1 MTMTNTIIFDSE
13 EETRINRAH
22 ADTYKVFQVFE
33 LPIISQIAD
42 VNGNLTML
50 PEAFLQLC
58 LEKVQQRNQLNLETR
73 QQRSGDYFT
82 SLNHAERY
90 RIPLAMR
97 RFNGGFSEEHYGLM
111 SFIVMRGEN
120 VKNKVYNQRV
130 SSINP
135 ELLALDRAAEMIYPI
150 GYQLQHPLN
159 LTALGRVIEVPNE
172 GFNVVRIDEKWVTN

>member
-1 MTMTNTIIFDSE
+1 MTMMNTVMFDTE
-13 EETRINRAH
+13 EQQQINRAH

-33 LPIISQIAD
+33 LPVVSTIAD
-42 VNGNLTML
+42 SNGNLTCL
-50 PEAFLQLC
+50 PEYFLQRC
-58 LEKVQQRNQLNLETR
+58 LEQVQARNQANLETKR
-73 QQRSGDYFT
+73 QRSGDYFT

-97 RFNGGFSEEHYGLM
+97 RFNGGFSEEQYGLM

-135 ELLALDRAAEMIYPI
+135 ELLALNRIAEVIYPT
-150 GYQLQHPLN
+150 GYQLQHPLD
-159 LTALGRVIEVPNE
+159 LTVLGRVIEVPNE
-172 GFNVVRIDEKWVTN
+172 GFNVIRIDEQWLNS

>member
-1 MTMTNTIIFDSE
+1 MTNIAIFENE
-13 EETRINRAH
+13 EQPQVNRSH
-22 ADTYKVFQVFE
+22 SDTYKVFQVFE
-33 LPIISQIAD
+33 LPVISQISD
-42 VNGNLTML
+42 VDGNLTIL
-50 PEAFLQLC
+50 PETFLQLC
-58 LEKVQQRNQLNLETR
+58 LESVQNRNQRNLETR

-130 SSINP
+130 SSINQ
-135 ELLALDRAAEMIYPI
+135 ELLTLERIAEIIYPT
-150 GYQLQHPLN
+150 GYQLQHSIN
-159 LTALGRVIEVPNE
+159 LQALGRVIEVPTE
-172 GFNVVRIDEKWVTN
+172 GFNVIRVDEKWLTN